1 MNPLITPVPE
11 RPFNISDVPY
21 REAEPRITGSKRSFL
36 LGKSRTPKGR
46 SDIYV
51 KRMVKRR
58 NGNNRLKYAAKKQAS
73 VQGYS
78 VRPPLEE
85 IPVLSLPVQLS
96 TVGTST
102 ETHEILTNHL
112 LLFS

>member
-1 MNPLITPVPE
+1 
-11 RPFNISDVPY
+11 
-21 REAEPRITGSKRSFL
+21 
-36 LGKSRTPKGR
+36 
-46 SDIYV
+46 
-51 KRMVKRR
+51 MVKRR